1 MINPRFFVRVG
12 GGGEGGGG
20 VLSMSVISF
29 LGTTKIEEIQEE
41 GEIYPDLAL

>member
-12 GGGEGGGG
+12 GVSERGGG

>member
-1 MINPRFFVRVG
+1 MRKG
-12 GGGEGGGG
+12 DGGEGGGG

>member
-1 MINPRFFVRVG
+1 
-12 GGGEGGGG
+12 